1 MFDKSLGNSDKSVR
15 TKGQL
20 HEGHKVKGI
29 RFDVTMS
36 HGNSNDYIH
45 ADSSERQGGRSIT
58 FIRTKDKP
66 KC

>member
-1 MFDKSLGNSDKSVR
+1 LGDYDKPVR
-15 TKGQL
+15 NKGQL

-36 HGNSNDYIH
+36 HSNSNDYIH
-45 ADSSERQGGRSIT
+45 ADMSERQGGKSIT
-58 FIRTKDKP
+58 FMRTKDKP

>member
-1 MFDKSLGNSDKSVR
+1 VFDKSLGDSDKPVR

-36 HGNSNDYIH
+36 HSNSNDYIH
-45 ADSSERQGGRSIT
+45 ADLSERQGGDQSRS
-58 FIRTKDKP
+58 
-66 KC
+66 